1 MKKGKYIALLLIM
14 FIAGNLNV
22 NASSGRLKND
32 SIKTCNGIT
41 YGQHSSDNHWHVA
54 SKNSDG
60 SYSAT
65 GNSIYSDPCEYS
77 DNSLSNDPTNDTK
90 IDSNTSTNNNQ
101 NNSTPSSDSSN
112 TSNSKNSNNIND
124 NNDINFSP
132 NKKEENEP
140 IKQEKIKS
148 NDNTLKVIIID
159 GKEVDISE
167 NINYSTTKEKVN
179 IEVTPNDTKATYEIK
194 NNTTL
199 SIGENKININVTAE
213 DGTTKTYNININ
225 REIVLSKETGINI
238 VINGEKVK
246 FDNYKSTIYILSS
259 TQTITF
265 DYSPKDKNAK
275 VEINEI
281 SKLKYGDNII
291 KIKVIAEDSSE
302 QQYEINIHKYT
313 QIEETISNI
322 AVFGIFGVIIF
333 GIYYII
339 KK

>member
-1 MKKGKYIALLLIM
+1 MKKRKYIALLLIM

-22 NASSGRLKND
+22 NASSGKLKKD

-65 GNSIYSDPCEYS
+65 GNSIYSDPCNRS
-77 DNSLSNDPTNDTK
+77 DNSLSNDS
-90 IDSNTSTNNNQ
+90 SN
-101 NNSTPSSDSSN
+101 N
-112 TSNSKNSNNIND
+112 TSNSKNSNNTND
-124 NNDINFSP
+124 NNDIHSSP

-159 GKEVDISE
+159 GKEVDISD

-179 IEVTPNDTKATYEIK
+179 IEATTTDTKATYEIK
-194 NNTTL
+194 NNTPL
-199 SIGENKININVTAE
+199 SIGENKINIDVIAE

-225 REIVLSKETGINI
+225 RENVLSKETGINI

-265 DYSPKDKNAK
+265 DYSLEDKNSK
-275 VEINEI
+275 VEMNAI
-281 SKLKYGDNII
+281 SELKTGDNII
-291 KIKVIAEDSSE
+291 KIKVIAEDSTE

-313 QIEETISNI
+313 QLEETISNI
-322 AVFGIFGVIIF
+322 IVFGIFGGIAF
-333 GIYYII
+333 CIYYII
-339 KK
+339 KRINKKKM